1 MGNWV
6 NWLLVIVG
14 ILCVI
19 GEVALGAITGF
30 DLALVG
36 GCLAAGGAVGLLFGS
51 ANIGFFAAGG
61 LALIYFALFRGWLR
75 SKLQSRSQPSNVDAV
90 VGRTGVVTKRI
101 APRECGLV
109 KVGAEEW
116 RAELASEAD
125 AAREIGVVVTVASV
139 DGVTLRVR

>member
-1 MGNWV
+1 MPIGADGSK
-6 NWLLVIVG
+6 LLSRQ
-14 ILCVI
+14 
-19 GEVALGAITGF
+19 
-30 DLALVG
+30 VG
-36 GCLAAGGAVGLLFGS
+36 GVG
-51 ANIGFFAAGG
+51 
-61 LALIYFALFRGWLR
+61 R
-75 SKLQSRSQPSNVDAV
+75 